1 MADDVESKKFRE
13 HARRNGFAYGIRG
26 KDKQPLLFIYKAMD
40 TAVIEY
46 SMPEY
51 HSKGSVGAIEA
62 FAGLLQNISEAMDS
76 DPKAKMA
83 KNLPGIDTPDG
94 DFALTISLSG
104 PMYLLDY
111 KDCTAVM
118 AALDQMAHQ
127 YGWETTR
134 TQFAVTYKPN
144 REAAPGGDLYCEDPV
159 TAASR
164 TMMVAS
170 MAHMRDAALVLTEAG
185 DDSEYAKNIARLE
198 KEGLGNTFGQAKEAF
213 LGNTGATVVG
223 QWRNAGYPV
232 HATIEGRSVA
242 SSVNVV
248 PSSLTVVP
256 RAYVRDSASSEIYPT
271 RLDIS
276 VTLQNPYGKLFRT
289 NTERN

>member
-1 MADDVESKKFRE
+1 MADDVESKEFRE
-13 HARRNGFAYGIRG
+13 QACRNGFAYGVR
-26 KDKQPLLFIYKAMD
+26 KDRKPALFIHKAMD

-46 SMPEY
+46 NMPEY

-62 FAGLLQNISEAMDS
+62 FAGLLQNISEAMDN

-104 PMYLLDY
+104 PMYILDY
-111 KDCTAVM
+111 KECELTM
-118 AALDQMAHQ
+118 AGLDEMAHQ
-127 YGWETTR
+127 FGWETTR

-144 REAAPGGDLYCEDPV
+144 RDAAPGGDLYSEDPI

-170 MAHMRDAALVLTEAG
+170 MAHMRDAALVLAEAG
-185 DDSEYAKNIARLE
+185 SDEEYAKNIARLE

-223 QWRNAGYPV
+223 QWRNAGFPV
-232 HATIEGRSVA
+232 QAVIEGSVVA
-242 SSVNVV
+242 KSVNVV
-248 PSSLTVVP
+248 PTSLTVVP
-256 RAYVRDSASSEIYPT
+256 RAYVRDSSSSEIYPT

-276 VTLQNPYGKLFRT
+276 ISFQNPYGKLFRT